1 MYTATMGAAGAALV
15 AAAAPLL
22 QSPAD
27 LGYDCP
33 NDEFGQRLC
42 DTMAAF
48 GDKHLATLQPP
59 ELRNTFL
66 QQVPVLQPCVLSP
79 APLHHC
85 ALHPEL
91 SSPCT

>member
-1 MYTATMGAAGAALV
+1 MGAAGAALV

-22 QSPAD
+22 QSPAE
-27 LGYDCP
+27 LGYDGA

-66 QQVPVLQPCVLSP
+66 QQVLILLHCTLYPVPYTGRLIFIH
-79 APLHHC
+79 A
-85 ALHPEL
+85 
-91 SSPCT
+91 